1 MACSPWTLTHFNEEN
16 SMTEAL
22 NKVAI
27 EPVSG
32 LTYRIRPALVE
43 SASAPCL
50 LLLHGV
56 GSNESSFIELAQQ
69 MDPRLIV
76 ILVRGPLVLAPGRFA
91 FFQVSFT
98 PSGPSIDAAQAELS
112 RATLLDFIGQLPASH
127 GVDPERIWIAGFS
140 QGGIMSASVA
150 LTAPDSVAG
159 FGVLS
164 GRILPEVLPHV
175 RRGPALGKVQAFVSH
190 GMQDQTLGLHFA
202 HHARDVLSELGV
214 PLAYT
219 EYAAGHAL
227 DAAMIGDFQRWLDA
241 QIDAKRSAAGAA

>member
-1 MACSPWTLTHFNEEN
+1 
-16 SMTEAL
+16 
-22 NKVAI
+22 
-27 EPVSG
+27 
-32 LTYRIRPALVE
+32 
-43 SASAPCL
+43 
-50 LLLHGV
+50 
-56 GSNESSFIELAQQ
+56 
-69 MDPRLIV
+69 
-76 ILVRGPLVLAPGRFA
+76 
-91 FFQVSFT
+91 VSFT

>member
-1 MACSPWTLTHFNEEN
+1 
-16 SMTEAL
+16 MTEAL
-22 NKVAI
+22 NKVAV

-43 SASAPCL
+43 SANAPCL

-56 GSNESSFIELAQQ
+56 GSNESGFIELAQQ
-69 MDPRLIV
+69 MDPRLVV

-98 PSGPSIDAAQAELS
+98 PSGPAIDAAQSERS
-112 RATLLDFIGQLPASH
+112 RTMLLDFIGALPASH

-164 GRILPEVLPHV
+164 GRILPEVLPQT
-175 RRGPALGKVQAFVSH
+175 RRGPELAKVHAFVSH
-190 GMQDQTLGLHFA
+190 GVHDQTLGIHFA
-202 HHARDVLSELGV
+202 HHARQVLTELGV
-214 PLAYT
+214 PLTYT
-219 EYAAGHAL
+219 EYAAGHSL
-227 DAAMIGDFQRWLDA
+227 DGAMIGDFQRWLGTQLDA
-241 QIDAKRSAAGAA
+241 RSAVAGAA

>member
-1 MACSPWTLTHFNEEN
+1 
-16 SMTEAL
+16 MTEAL

-32 LTYRIRPALVE
+32 LAYRVRPALVE

-56 GSNESSFIELAQQ
+56 GSNESGFIELAQQ
-69 MDPRLIV
+69 MDPRLVV

-91 FFQVSFT
+91 FFQVNFT
-98 PSGPSIDAAQAELS
+98 PSGPAIDADQAERS
-112 RATLLDFIGQLPASH
+112 RTMLLDFIGELPASR

-164 GRILPEVLPHV
+164 GRILPEVLPKV
-175 RRGPALGKVQAFVSH
+175 RRGPALDEVQAFVSH
-190 GMQDQTLGLHFA
+190 GVHDQTLGIHFA
-202 HHARDVLSELGV
+202 HHARQVLTDLGV
-214 PLAYT
+214 PLTYT
-219 EYAAGHAL
+219 EYAAGHSL
-227 DAAMIGDFQRWLDA
+227 DGAMIGDFQRWLGT
-241 QIDAKRSAAGAA
+241 QLDAKNAVAGAA